1 MLLMDAI
8 ISKISVMLVPALLAI
23 TLHEVAHG
31 YVAERFG
38 DPTARLLGRLN
49 LNPLRHL
56 DPIGTIAIFI
66 FGFGW
71 ARPVPINAG
80 NFRRPRRDMI
90 WVALAGP
97 VTNLLLA
104 GLSALLLKGL
114 AALGQTG
121 LGENEYFPKVATPL
135 QMMAG
140 FSLYI
145 NVLLGIFN
153 LLPIPPLDGG
163 RILTGILPEKQANL
177 ISRLEPFGFV
187 LILFLVFFTRIWE
200 LLLAPLV
207 HGLVALLSGVDLI
220 QVERSIHFLFGH

>member
-1 MLLMDAI
+1 METI
-8 ISKISVMLVPALLAI
+8 IAKISIMLVPALLAI
-23 TLHEVAHG
+23 TMHEVAHG

-56 DPIGTIAIFI
+56 DPIGTAAIFI

-71 ARPVPINAG
+71 ARPVPVNTA
-80 NFRRPRRDMI
+80 NLRRPRRDMI

-97 VTNLLLA
+97 LTNLLLA
-104 GLSALLLKGL
+104 VLSALLLR
-114 AALGQTG
+114 G
-121 LGENEYFPKVATPL
+121 LGLLESTAVGDLQLFGQIVKPL

-153 LLPIPPLDGG
+153 LVPLPPLDGG
-163 RILTGILPEKQANL
+163 RILTGILSEKQAM
-177 ISRLEPFGFV
+177 IVSRLEPFGFM
-187 LILFLVFFTRIWE
+187 LILFLVFFTDLWSLVLAPVINS
-200 LLLAPLV
+200 LVVLLAGDEF
-207 HGLVALLSGVDLI
+207 GLVEQAMS
-220 QVERSIHFLFGH
+220 FLFGH

>member
-1 MLLMDAI
+1 METI
-8 ISKISVMLVPALLAI
+8 VSKISVMLVPALLAI
-23 TLHEVAHG
+23 MCHEVAHG

-80 NFRRPRRDMI
+80 NLRRPRRDMI

-97 VTNLLLA
+97 MTNLLLA
-104 GLSALLLKGL
+104 ILSALLLKGL
-114 AALGQTG
+114 TLFGQSDLGLSG
-121 LGENEYFPKVATPL
+121 LIPQVATPL
-135 QMMAG
+135 AMMAG

-145 NVLLGIFN
+145 NVLLGVFN
-153 LLPIPPLDGG
+153 LLPLPPLDGG

-177 ISRLEPFGFV
+177 INRLEPFGFV
-187 LILFLVFFTRIWE
+187 LIIFLVFFTRIWE
-200 LLLAPLV
+200 VVLAPII
-207 HGLVALLSGVDLI
+207 HGLVALLAGSQLP
-220 QVERSIHFLFGH
+220 QVEQAMHYLFGH